1 MAMPWRLV
9 FHMAEVVWM
18 VLQGWLSSCL
28 MVADEIARASAA
40 ATSAHSPSDN
50 LAETGSPAA
59 CIPYEVSFL
68 ISLPPRIS
76 RRY

>member
-28 MVADEIARASAA
+28 MVADEIARALRSGDIG
-40 ATSAHSPSDN
+40 PFPV
-50 LAETGSPAA
+50 G
-59 CIPYEVSFL
+59 
-68 ISLPPRIS
+68 
-76 RRY
+76 